1 MKLASIL
8 LAAGILIAFGFAYAQ
23 RFPTNDISQAQA
35 INIASKLRVGMTHEQ
50 MAKIIERQ
58 NGLKGGMGVGSPI
71 SGWTYF
77 YVLSNGCSLDLEFGP
92 KGLSTNF
99 WLTTASIRKMSGETI
114 VTIPLT
120 NAP

>member
-1 MKLASIL
+1 MV
-8 LAAGILIAFGFAYAQ
+8 
-23 RFPTNDISQAQA
+23 N
-35 INIASKLRVGMTHEQ
+35 VV
-50 MAKIIERQ
+50 ERQ

-77 YVLSNGCSLDLEFGP
+77 YVLSNGHSLDLRFDP

-114 VTIPLT
+114 LTIPLT

>member
-1 MKLASIL
+1 MKFASSL
-8 LAAGILIAFGFAYAQ
+8 LTAGILIVFGYAYAQ
-23 RFPTNDISQAQA
+23 RFPTNNITQAQA
-35 INIASKLRVGMTHEQ
+35 IKIASKLRVGMTHNQ
-50 MAKIIERQ
+50 MVNVVERQ

-77 YVLSNGCSLDLEFGP
+77 YLLSNGHRLDLRFDP

-99 WLTTASIRKMSGETI
+99 WLTTASIRKMSGEMI
-114 VTIPLT
+114 LTIPLT

>member
-1 MKLASIL
+1 MKPTSIL
-8 LAAGILIAFGFAYAQ
+8 LAAGILVFGYAYAQ
-23 RFPTNDISQAQA
+23 RFPTNNITQAQA
-35 INIASKLRVGMTHEQ
+35 IKIASKLQVGMTHEQ
-50 MAKIIERQ
+50 MAKVVERQ

-77 YVLSNGCSLDLEFGP
+77 YVLSNGCSLDLRFDP

-99 WLTTASIRKMSGETI
+99 WLTAASIRKMSGETI
-114 VTIPLT
+114 LTIPLT